1 MDTMEPM
8 ILRMRA
14 FGTVLLCM
22 AAALALQGCLLTR
35 VMETRA
41 QLCDEQPPRVA
52 VARAPGSGL
61 QVRFEKPA
69 LTDRDVVWLVGLEPT
84 EITDANGVR
93 QFSYEA
99 LPLHRPHDRAGGLV
113 VRLTFARIEGEY
125 RLSKVELPEK
135 FASILPPP
143 LIEAAVK
150 VVCKT
155 QVGVVPPSTTFDLT
169 SLDKAMLPNRDAL
182 APLLGTPTDAIAR
195 LGEMSYQYCLAP
207 CDSTSSM
214 VANLRFSFGKLGE
227 LHHVD
232 ASYFRYSAVIDLISA
247 RATATVELH

>member
-1 MDTMEPM
+1 
-8 ILRMRA
+8 
-14 FGTVLLCM
+14 
-22 AAALALQGCLLTR
+22 
-35 VMETRA
+35 
-41 QLCDEQPPRVA
+41 
-52 VARAPGSGL
+52 
-61 QVRFEKPA
+61 
-69 LTDRDVVWLVGLEPT
+69 
-84 EITDANGVR
+84 
-93 QFSYEA
+93 
-99 LPLHRPHDRAGGLV
+99 
-113 VRLTFARIEGEY
+113 
-125 RLSKVELPEK
+125 
-135 FASILPPP
+135 
-143 LIEAAVK
+143 

-232 ASYFRYSAVIDLISA
+232 ASYFRYSAVIDLNSA

>member
-14 FGTVLLCM
+14 FRAALLCM

-35 VMETRA
+35 VMETRT
-41 QLCDEQPPRVA
+41 QLCDEQPPRVT
-52 VARAPGSGL
+52 VAQAPGSGL
-61 QVRFEKPA
+61 QVRFEKPT
-69 LTDRDVVWLVGLEPT
+69 LTDRDVVWIVGLEPT
-84 EITDANGVR
+84 EIADANEVR

-99 LPLHRPHDRAGGLV
+99 LPLRRPRDRAGGLV

-150 VVCKT
+150 VVCKA

-169 SLDKAMLPNRDAL
+169 AVDKAMLPNRDAL
-182 APLLGTPTDAIAR
+182 ARLLGAPTNAIAR
-195 LGEMSYQYCLAP
+195 PGEVSYQYCLAP
-207 CDSTSSM
+207 CDATSSM
-214 VANLRFSFGKLGE
+214 VANWSFSFGNQGE
-227 LHHVD
+227 LHRVD
-232 ASYFRYSAVIDLISA
+232 ASYFRYSAVIDLVSA
-247 RATATVELH
+247 RATATIELH